1 MTIFI
6 FSIKWYDEL
15 EKKNTFKRGII
26 PGTSFTDVVER
37 LIKFYGEK
45 ETLEICSIRPL
56 IPDDDAFERSTKTLE
71 ALIED
76 AEEVIW

>member
-1 MTIFI
+1 MTIFT

-15 EKKNTFKRGII
+15 KTENTFKRGII

-45 ETLEICSIRPL
+45 ETIEICNIRPL
-56 IPDDDAFERSTKTLE
+56 IPDDDAFELSTETMENIMK
-71 ALIED
+71 D